1 VSERGRGP
9 RRLVAWAFTLAVL
22 IFVGI
27 KLGQQWTAV
36 RDALLAARP
45 DVIALALSCIAVLA
59 VYALLIQTWRIV
71 LAGWGYPL
79 PFWDAARI
87 WTVSNLGKYIPGK
100 VWALSAMAVM
110 SEARG
115 VSPVVAAAASVLIT
129 LINTIVGFAVV
140 AATGMELLE
149 VPALL
154 AALLGIGA
162 LGIALAPPLLP
173 RIGMVL
179 GRLLGRRIEIP
190 ALPFRAVAASAV
202 ATAVAWVGYGFAFR
216 LFVIGLLG
224 AAPGSL
230 ALYVAI
236 FAGSYLVGF
245 VALFAPGG
253 VGVREAVMAT
263 GLRRAAFATGPAY
276 LVVLASRLWLTVLEI
291 VPALLF
297 LVHGELLARRGPPAT
312 R

>member
-1 VSERGRGP
+1 VSGRGRGA
-9 RRLVAWAFTLAVL
+9 RRLAGWTFTLAVL
-22 IFVGI
+22 LFVGV
-27 KLGQQWTAV
+27 KLGQQWRAV
-36 RDALLAARP
+36 RDALITAHP
-45 DVIALALSCIAVLA
+45 DWLALMLSCLAVLA
-59 VYALLIQTWRIV
+59 VYALLIQTWRFV
-71 LAGWGYPL
+71 LAGWGHPL

-140 AATGMELLE
+140 AATGMEVLE
-149 VPALL
+149 VPRGLVL
-154 AALLGIGA
+154 A
-162 LGIALAPPLLP
+162 LGITALGVMLAPRLLP
-173 RIGMVL
+173 RIGALL
-179 GRLLGRRIEIP
+179 GKLLGRTIEIP
-190 ALPFRAVAASAV
+190 ALPWGALAASAV
-202 ATAVAWVGYGFAFR
+202 ATAIAWIGYGFAFR

-224 AAPGSL
+224 SAPGSL
-230 ALYVAI
+230 ALYVAV

-253 VGVREAVMAT
+253 VGVREAVMAA

-276 LVVLASRLWLTVLEI
+276 LIVLASRLWLTVLEI
-291 VPALLF
+291 APALLF
-297 LVHGELLARRGPPAT
+297 LAHGEMRVRRGPPAA